1 MNGSFFIAL
10 NNLKKKKS
18 EGAVIF
24 FMAALAALLL
34 YTGISV
40 LAGMRHVLDDCRM
53 RAHTA
58 DFMYVTDRKA
68 DEIEAILKAQPETA
82 EYENGIVYNLFGVE
96 YYKEKTEI
104 SQIQFLIAD
113 ADADR
118 TIGLLEGY
126 DGGAL
131 QKEEIILPYY
141 LKSGEGF
148 SEGDCIYLK
157 IGDREYPFTVAG
169 FVENPLLGTPLNI
182 STYQVYVNHDRM
194 EELAA
199 DNPLIAASKCTEH
212 RVRLREGE
220 SSYAYDQKISGIL
233 TRELPELSESAMGLG
248 LNWELMSGG
257 LSMISVICMGI
268 ILLFSV
274 LLMIVM
280 LIVIRFSIRNFM
292 EMNLKN
298 TGILQAAGYTSG
310 QLVLSV
316 VLEMGVLTV
325 LSIFAGVLLGMAG
338 SSVIGG
344 FQGQLMGIRW
354 TKGADVPAALLTA
367 CLILAIVLGVSVICG
382 GCYRRVTVLN
392 ALRSGIHTHNFKKN
406 HFSLENCPLPLSL
419 VLSAKN
425 LMQEKGKNLSIGLIV
440 TLLSFVSC
448 VGFGMYEY
456 FVRKPDTFL
465 EIAGMEAGDLFVVG
479 ENLEAIG
486 AELEAW
492 EEIEEV
498 LYFNMETVTVENA
511 GNSKELNCEVWRD
524 PKAIHNEL
532 VIAGRHPEHDNEI
545 VLAANVAKYLAV
557 EEGDTIYVTGQGERL
572 PYLVSGINQKM
583 SEMGMRV
590 LMTEEGMIRLNGA
603 NSFYGL
609 YLYTKD
615 ISYDEIS
622 GKILARFPEITCTD
636 SEKQIEAVMRSVT
649 SAMTA
654 ICVIFVAITVLVV
667 LLVEILLIKTR
678 LIRERKNMGI
688 CKAIGYTTAQLIAQ
702 TILLN
707 LPVIAAGAVIGG
719 LAGSRLMGPAIVL
732 CLSFSGITKCEFTV
746 PMHWIF
752 LTVLGIVGVALAVSF
767 LSAVRIRKIR
777 PVEMLT
783 EE

>member
-1 MNGSFFIAL
+1 MKGSFFIAL
-10 NNLKKKKS
+10 NNLKKKRS

-24 FMAALAALLL
+24 FMAALLALLL

-40 LAGMRHVLDDCRM
+40 LSGMRQVLDDCRE
-53 RAHTA
+53 RTHTA
-58 DFMYVTDRKA
+58 DYMYMADRKA
-68 DEIEAILKAQPETA
+68 EEIEAILRAQPETA

-96 YYKEKTEI
+96 YYKEGAEGAQMEFI
-104 SQIQFLIAD
+104 IAD

-126 DGGAL
+126 HSGAL
-131 QKEEIILPYY
+131 EKDGILLPYY
-141 LKSGEGF
+141 LKSGEGLL
-148 SEGDCIYLK
+148 EGDRFCLK
-157 IGDREYPFTVAG
+157 IGDREYAFTVAG
-169 FVENPLLGTPLNI
+169 FVENPLMGTPLNI
-182 STYQVYVNHDRM
+182 SVYQVYVNHERM
-194 EELAA
+194 EEMAA
-199 DNPLIAASKCTEH
+199 ESPLIAAAKCTEH

-220 SSYAYDQKISGIL
+220 SSADYDQKVSAIL
-233 TRELPELSESAMGLG
+233 TRELPELSESALGLG

-257 LSMISVICMGI
+257 VSMMPTICMGI
-268 ILLFSV
+268 ILLFSA
-274 LLMIVM
+274 LLMIVT

-310 QLVLSV
+310 QLMLSV
-316 VLEMGVLTV
+316 VLEMGLLAV
-325 LSIFAGVLLGMAG
+325 LSILVGVLLGMAG

-344 FQGQLMGIRW
+344 FQGRLMGLRW
-354 TKGADVPAALLTA
+354 TKGVDVPAAFLTA
-367 CLILAIVLGVSVICG
+367 FLILGIVLGVSLICS
-382 GCYRRVTVLN
+382 GCYRRITVLN

-406 HFSLENCPLPLSL
+406 YFSLESCPMPLSL

-440 TLLSFVSC
+440 MLLSFVCC
-448 VGFGMYEY
+448 VGFGMYET
-456 FVRKPDTFL
+456 FVRKPETFL
-465 EIAGMEAGDLFVVG
+465 KIAGIETGDLFVIG
-479 ENLEAIG
+479 ENLDAVG
-486 AELEAW
+486 SELATW
-492 EEIEEV
+492 EEVEEV
-498 LYFNMETVTVENA
+498 LHFNMATVTVENN
-511 GNSKELNCEVWRD
+511 GLSKELNCEVWRD

-532 VIAGRHPEHDNEI
+532 LIAGRHPEHDNEI
-545 VLAANVAKYLAV
+545 VLSANVAKYLEA
-557 EEGDTIYVTGQGERL
+557 EAGDTIYVTGQGERL

-590 LMTEEGMIRLNGA
+590 LLSEDGMLRLNGA

-615 ISYDEIS
+615 IPYNEIS
-622 GKILARFPEITCTD
+622 GKILARFPEVTCTD
-636 SEKQIEAVMRSVT
+636 SEKQTEAVMRTV
-649 SAMTA
+649 ANGVA
-654 ICVIFVAITVLVV
+654 AVCVIFVTITVLVV
-667 LLVEILLIKTR
+667 VLVELLLIKTR
-678 LIRERKNMGI
+678 LIRERKHMGI
-688 CKAIGYTTAQLIAQ
+688 CKGIGYTTAQLIAQ

-719 LAGSRLMGPAIVL
+719 LAGNRFMGPAVVL

-746 PMHWIF
+746 PVHWIF
-752 LTVLGIVGVALAVSF
+752 LTVFGIVGVALTVSF